1 MTTEIFKNVKI
12 SILNFILILLF
23 GGFSVGC
30 SRASDAPSIKDENV
44 KFETNNLAA
53 SLNIQSPVLGETNI
67 LKSINSIFEEWEKNL
82 IKKEIFD
89 YVTKEDCDNF
99 EKMMELYGDGNGK
112 YPMSSNWK
120 NIVIDFSDTY
130 YDESFH
136 EVNNEIKYHAI
147 NYGLSNCV
155 RGNGG
160 AGDFILLKSEK
171 GILKIDEI
179 QTNKLK
185 KKFLE
190 YVMRNF
196 GEDNYVRVENNFIET
211 DVFKINSIYGR
222 TVNGWF
228 GLQRDA
234 CSHCTAIKGEFT
246 YQIDS
251 NKFDVSNVKR
261 INLDDQ

>member
-1 MTTEIFKNVKI
+1 MNTEVFKNVNI
-12 SILNFILILLF
+12 SILKFTLILLF
-23 GGFSVGC
+23 SSFSVGC
-30 SRASDAPSIKDENV
+30 SGASDISSIKDESV
-44 KFETNNLAA
+44 KTENNNLAA
-53 SLNIQSPVLGETNI
+53 SSNLQSPVLGETDI
-67 LKSINSIFEEWEKNL
+67 LKSINTVFQEWEKNL

-89 YVTKEDCDNF
+89 YVTKKDCGNF
-99 EKMMELYGDGNGK
+99 DKMMELYENEK
-112 YPMSSNWK
+112 YPMSSGWK

-130 YDESFH
+130 EDENFH

-147 NYGLSNCV
+147 NYGLGNCV